1 MFASR
6 SDLPLDKDA
15 LSRFLPWL
23 IAFMVFLAVLAMAGM
38 LVLNSTASR
47 WDQGISG
54 TLTIQLIPTD
64 DPEEDDERLQK
75 VLSIIAQTPEVD
87 RYETLSDD
95 RLLKLL
101 EPWLGITESARDL
114 PLPRLVDVELK
125 PDAKLDAEA
134 LKKRLQAQV
143 TGVGVDDHRI
153 WLKRLV
159 RLIQTVEGLATL
171 VLVFIALATIG
182 TVVFTTRTGL
192 AIHREAIEVLH
203 LIGAQDSY
211 VAQQF
216 ASRALMLGLKGG
228 VIGLALALPT
238 LMGIGYLAQQ
248 MDSTLLPDVTLGL
261 AHWMAVAALPVVVSL
276 IAMLTARLTVMNTLS
291 RML

>member
-1 MFASR
+1 MFARR

-23 IAFMVFLAVLAMAGM
+23 IAFMVFLAILAMAGV
-38 LVLNSTASR
+38 LVLNATASR
-47 WDQGISG
+47 WDQGIRG
-54 TLTIQLIPTD
+54 TLTVQVMPAE
-64 DPEEDDERLQK
+64 DPAKDDERLQA
-75 VLSIIAQTPEVD
+75 VLSVLAQMPEID
-87 RYETLSDD
+87 RYETLTDD

-101 EPWLGITESARDL
+101 EPWLGPTAGSRDL

-125 PDAKLDAEA
+125 TGADLNAEVLSRQLA
-134 LKKRLQAQV
+134 ARV
-143 TGVGVDDHRI
+143 PGTSVDDHRI

-171 VLVFIALATIG
+171 VLAFIALATVG

-192 AIHREAIEVLH
+192 DIHREAIEVLH

-211 VAQQF
+211 VAGQF
-216 ASRALMLGLKGG
+216 ASRAFSLGLKGG
-228 VIGLALALPT
+228 VFGLLLAVPT
-238 LMGIGYLAQQ
+238 LLGIGYLAEQ
-248 MDSTLLPDVTLGL
+248 MDSSLLPDITLGPVHWSAL
-261 AHWMAVAALPVVVSL
+261 AGLPLVVSL
-276 IAMLTARLTVMNTLS
+276 IAMVTARMTVMKTLS

>member
-1 MFASR
+1 MFARR

-23 IAFMVFLAVLAMAGM
+23 IAFMVFLAILAMAGM
-38 LVLNSTASR
+38 LVLNATASR
-47 WDQGISG
+47 WDQGIRG
-54 TLTIQLIPTD
+54 TLTVQVMPAE
-64 DPEEDDERLQK
+64 DPAKDDERLQA
-75 VLSIIAQTPEVD
+75 VLSVLAQMPEID
-87 RYETLSDD
+87 RYETLTDD

-101 EPWLGITESARDL
+101 EPWLGPTAGSRDL

-125 PDAKLDAEA
+125 TGADLNAEVLSRQLA
-134 LKKRLQAQV
+134 ARV
-143 TGVGVDDHRI
+143 PGTSVDDHRI

-171 VLVFIALATIG
+171 VLAFIALATVG

-192 AIHREAIEVLH
+192 DIHREAIEVLH

-211 VAQQF
+211 VAGQF
-216 ASRALMLGLKGG
+216 ASRAFSLGLKGG
-228 VIGLALALPT
+228 VFGLLLAVPT
-238 LMGIGYLAQQ
+238 LLGIGYLAEQ
-248 MDSTLLPDVTLGL
+248 MDSSLLPDITLGPVHWSAL
-261 AHWMAVAALPVVVSL
+261 AGLPLVVSL
-276 IAMLTARLTVMNTLS
+276 IAMVTARMTVMKTLS

>member
-1 MFASR
+1 MFARR

-23 IAFMVFLAVLAMAGM
+23 IAFMVFLAILAMAGM
-38 LVLNSTASR
+38 LVLNATASR
-47 WDQGISG
+47 WDQGIRG
-54 TLTIQLIPTD
+54 TLTVQVMPAE
-64 DPEEDDERLQK
+64 DPAKDDERLQA
-75 VLSIIAQTPEVD
+75 VLSVLAQMPEID
-87 RYETLSDD
+87 RYETLTDD

-101 EPWLGITESARDL
+101 EPWLGPAAGSRDL

-125 PDAKLDAEA
+125 TGADLNAEVLSRQLSA
-134 LKKRLQAQV
+134 RV
-143 TGVGVDDHRI
+143 PGTSVDDHRI

-171 VLVFIALATIG
+171 VLAFIALATVG

-192 AIHREAIEVLH
+192 DIHREAIEVLH

-211 VAQQF
+211 VAGQF
-216 ASRALMLGLKGG
+216 ASRAFSLGLKGG
-228 VIGLALALPT
+228 VFGLLLAVPT
-238 LMGIGYLAQQ
+238 LLGIGYLAEQ
-248 MDSTLLPDVTLGL
+248 MDSSLLPDITLGPVHWSVL
-261 AHWMAVAALPVVVSL
+261 AGQPLVVSL
-276 IAMLTARLTVMNTLS
+276 IAMVTARMTVMKTLS

>member
-1 MFASR
+1 MFARR

-23 IAFMVFLAVLAMAGM
+23 IAFMVFLAILAMAGM
-38 LVLNSTASR
+38 LVLNATASR
-47 WDQGISG
+47 WDQGIRG
-54 TLTIQLIPTD
+54 TLTVQVMPVE
-64 DPEEDDERLQK
+64 DPAKDDERLQV
-75 VLSIIAQTPEVD
+75 VLSVLAQMPEID
-87 RYETLSDD
+87 RYEMLTDN

-101 EPWLGITESARDL
+101 EPWLGPAAGSRDL

-125 PDAKLDAEA
+125 TGADLNAEVLSRQLA
-134 LKKRLQAQV
+134 ARV
-143 TGVGVDDHRI
+143 PGTSVDDHRI

-171 VLVFIALATIG
+171 VLSFIALATVG

-192 AIHREAIEVLH
+192 DIHREAMEVLH

-211 VAQQF
+211 VAGQF
-216 ASRALMLGLKGG
+216 ASRAFALGLKGG
-228 VIGLALALPT
+228 VFGLLLAVPT
-238 LMGIGYLAQQ
+238 LLGIRYLAQQ
-248 MDSTLLPDVTLGL
+248 MDSSIMPDITLGPVHWSAL
-261 AHWMAVAALPVVVSL
+261 AGLPLVVSL
-276 IAMLTARLTVMNTLS
+276 IAMVTARITVMKTLS

>member
-1 MFASR
+1 MFSRR

-23 IAFMVFLAVLAMAGM
+23 IAFMVFLAILAMAGM
-38 LVLNSTASR
+38 LVLNATASR
-47 WDQGISG
+47 WDQGIRG
-54 TLTIQLIPTD
+54 TLTVQVMPAE
-64 DPEEDDERLQK
+64 DPAKDDERLQA
-75 VLSIIAQTPEVD
+75 VLSVLAQMPEID
-87 RYETLSDD
+87 RYETLTDD

-101 EPWLGITESARDL
+101 EPWLGPTAGSRDL

-125 PDAKLDAEA
+125 TGADLNAEVLSRQLA
-134 LKKRLQAQV
+134 ARV
-143 TGVGVDDHRI
+143 PGTSVDDHRI

-171 VLVFIALATIG
+171 VLAFIALATVG

-192 AIHREAIEVLH
+192 DIHREAIEVLH

-211 VAQQF
+211 VAGQF
-216 ASRALMLGLKGG
+216 ASRAFSLGLKGG
-228 VIGLALALPT
+228 VFGLLLAVPT
-238 LMGIGYLAQQ
+238 LLGIGYLAQQ
-248 MDSTLLPDVTLGL
+248 MDSSLLPDITLGPVHWSAL
-261 AHWMAVAALPVVVSL
+261 AGLPLVVSL
-276 IAMLTARLTVMNTLS
+276 IAMVTARMTVMKTLS